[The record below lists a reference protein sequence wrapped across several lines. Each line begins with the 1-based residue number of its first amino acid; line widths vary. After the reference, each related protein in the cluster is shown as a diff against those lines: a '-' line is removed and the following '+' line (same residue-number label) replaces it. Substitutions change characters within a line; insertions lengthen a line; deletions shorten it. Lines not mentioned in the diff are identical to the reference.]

1 MHWLLTYTSYIFHK
15 VKAGNVGRIKNNNHG
30 ILFKS
35 CEIRLFVII
44 ATSFAFLNLSPT
56 NCFSKES
63 NNILILLSGNNDVY
77 LDVATTITNST
88 IKLCRDSNLSCQ
100 DTNFEI
106 SQVNSFDKNHNHKYR
121 LVVTLGI
128 NAAMYA
134 SDKLSNSIVLSA
146 LVPKNSAT
154 FYSSSSINP
163 TQYYLYLDQPLHRS
177 MLLIKLLSDRFK
189 SVGVLINIKDE
200 ASTSLLTTSADKLN
214 LALSIEKINSTEQI
228 GASLNRLLFNVDIM
242 LAIPDTYIHNK
253 STVSNILLSTYRNRI
268 PLIGFLSAYVKAGA
282 LAAIYS
288 SPEDIAHQVRDN
300 IIDIY
305 SDNAISNSKQMAKY
319 FSILFNSEVARSLG
333 FPIKSVTK
341 LKEEI
346 IKRSSDDIE

>member
-1 MHWLLTYTSYIFHK
+1 MRRLLTNTSNPFHK
-15 VKAGNVGRIKNNNHG
+15 VKAAGALPVNNINRSFSVK
-30 ILFKS
+30 LF
-35 CEIRLFVII
+35 ENRLFTIV
-44 ATSFAFLNLSPT
+44 TGFLFLCLSPI
-56 NCFSKES
+56 NCISKES

-88 IKLCRDSNLSCQ
+88 IKQCRNSSLSCQ

-106 SQVNSFDKNHNHKYR
+106 SQVNSFDENLNHKYR

-128 NAAMYA
+128 KAAMYA
-134 SDKLSNSIVLSA
+134 NDKLADSIVLSA
-146 LVPKNSAT
+146 LIPKKSTT
-154 FYSSSSINP
+154 FYSPSAINP
-163 TQYYLYLDQPLHRS
+163 DQYYLYLDQPLHRS
-177 MLLIKLLSDRFK
+177 LLLIKALSDRFK
-189 SVGVLINIKDE
+189 SVGILLNTNDE
-200 ASTSLLTTSADKLN
+200 SSMKLLTTSADKLN
-214 LALSIEKINSTEQI
+214 FALGIEKINSTEQI

-242 LAIPDTYIHNK
+242 LAVPDTYIHNK

-268 PLIGFLSAYVKAGA
+268 PLIGFSSAYVKAGA

-288 SPEDIAHQVRDN
+288 SPEDIAFQVRDN

-305 SDNAISNSKQMAKY
+305 SDNAISNRTQMAKY